1 MDIVKWLIISMFIN
15 VLLML
20 ILAIVGVNMFIILG
34 LLILQ
39 VILLM
44 ISELIMWK

>member
-1 MDIVKWLIISMFIN
+1 MFIN